1 MIDWE
6 SRFLVL
12 KHLQWVKN
20 KHELLFNIAS
30 SPPNKC
36 KEHFI
41 KSLHEGSTWS
51 PGAKIIGVWMWDCE
65 MVCWLEIV
73 RSRCRRRDCGM
84 MPLWE
89 APLSHFGPQRESTF
103 FEVLAQQACRLLLP
117 SSAIHHPHSPATC
130 HHINHSKQFPSPQL
144 SISPTEAPFTK
155 TPHHGTGRC
164 FCI

>member
-6 SRFLVL
+6 SRFLVQPPPIL
-12 KHLQWVKN
+12 KHLQCVKT
-20 KHELLFNIAS
+20 KHELVFNIAS

-41 KSLHEGSTWS
+41 KSLHEGSSWS

-130 HHINHSKQFPSPQL
+130 HHRQHHINHSKQFLSTQF
-144 SISPTEAPFTK
+144 SISLEIICFS
-155 TPHHGTGRC
+155 